1 MSRTTRR
8 RPYGFNK
15 GERHHNRAVAEH
27 VPGDRWNDVN
37 RNDIYNNRDAKPFG
51 VGARGA
57 FSGSPKGYCTWD
69 DVGANSRAD
78 AKRGAARVRRNRAK
92 NDIRKDLRDE

>member
-37 RNDIYNNRDAKPFG
+37 RNDLFNNRDAKPMSDNVRPAG
-51 VGARGA
+51 RG
-57 FSGSPKGYCTWD
+57 PKGYDTHD
-69 DVGANSRAD
+69 SVGANARAD
-78 AKRGAARVRRNRAK
+78 AKRGAHRILR
-92 NDIRKDLRDE
+92 IRGKAEINKELRDE